1 MREKTNCPNCGA
13 PISGIKCEY
22 CGTQFFDLADFE
34 LYKPGFL
41 RMRIGDKVLLCKM
54 APRSIGIDCSDAQA
68 PELTISFIINRM
80 CDDVYF
86 IEKELQGER
95 TKNGIRGKD

>member
-34 LYKPGFL
+34 FYKEGFL
-41 RMRIGDKVLLCKM
+41 RMRIGDKVVLCKM
-54 APRSIGIDCSDAQA
+54 TPRFVRIDHSCAQA
-68 PELTISFIINRM
+68 PELSIGFVINRM

-86 IEKELQGER
+86 IEKELKGE
-95 TKNGIRGKD
+95 G